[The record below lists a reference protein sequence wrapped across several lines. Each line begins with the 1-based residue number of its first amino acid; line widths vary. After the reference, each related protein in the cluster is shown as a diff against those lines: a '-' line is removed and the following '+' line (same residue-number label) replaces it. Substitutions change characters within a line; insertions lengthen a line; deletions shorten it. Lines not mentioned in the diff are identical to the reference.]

1 MLFRSRVLHDILD
14 SHIHTDNT
22 DLLLHT
28 QAYNISPVIMYYMYR
43 VLTDNRIAFRSL
55 MFISYLPIF
64 QYLVY
69 LPSQL
74 MPSNLELY
82 HLDLG
87 QQVVA
92 YDLYVIFH
100 IDEMLIN

>member
-1 MLFRSRVLHDILD
+1 
-14 SHIHTDNT
+14 
-22 DLLLHT
+22 
-28 QAYNISPVIMYYMYR
+28 
-43 VLTDNRIAFRSL
+43 

-74 MPSNLELY
+74 MPPNLELY
-82 HLDLG
+82 HLDFG

-100 IDEMLIN
+100 IKEMLINKRVDQKCR